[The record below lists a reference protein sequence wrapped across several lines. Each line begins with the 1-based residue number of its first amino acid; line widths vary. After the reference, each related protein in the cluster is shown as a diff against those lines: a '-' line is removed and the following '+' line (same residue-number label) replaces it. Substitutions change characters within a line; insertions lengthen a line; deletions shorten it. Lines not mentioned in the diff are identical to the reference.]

1 MATPLETA
9 DEQVAAG
16 NGRAAINALRD
27 PSLQLPLGAVAES
40 VRRGAMLLHLDVLA
54 KSAGRAASTPESPP
68 ALYDFGVTCHQLGI
82 PEIAV
87 QALRRC
93 LELEEHDQTA
103 VTLAATLEDCTLHT
117 VALVVL
123 EGRPHLLRE
132 WTLRY
137 VAAFNALMSGD
148 IERAR
153 GHQRELSPPGDDAQ
167 RTMSERLERMLRRA
181 DAMTRIRPLSRS
193 DLQRWE
199 MVISA
204 SLITTLSPWAFSS
217 MHGRWGLVGDTYALC
232 RHGLQRLVAVVSAL
246 ERRPE
251 AVLLVPD
258 RDSTVLG
265 LAAAHVL
272 GVPARPFDGDAD
284 GLVVVYDPGNVAK
297 HVLSSLRSHRP
308 RQLLAAHATNWVH
321 PSAIAPDITTLVH
334 QFVQAPWGER
344 TSVDPTTHLTDT
356 VPADPAPAPELAER
370 IVNAAATPAEGD
382 GETPADTEAE
392 LVALAL
398 ACHDITAVAQEEGPR
413 ERMWLGG
420 PVRSARFIQ

>member
-9 DEQVAAG
+9 DEQIAAG

-40 VRRGAMLLHLDVLA
+40 VRRGAVLLHMDVLA
-54 KSAGRAASTPESPP
+54 RSAGQAASAPESPP

-93 LELEEHDQTA
+93 LELEEHDRTA

-137 VAAFNALMSGD
+137 VAAFNALMAGD

-153 GHQRELSPPGDDAQ
+153 THQRELSPPGDDAQ

-181 DAMTRIRPLSRS
+181 DAVTRNRRLSGD
-193 DLQRWE
+193 DLRGWE
-199 MVISA
+199 LVISA
-204 SLITTLSPWAFSS
+204 SLITTLSPWAFPT

-232 RHGLQRLVAVVSAL
+232 RYGLQRLVAVVTAL
-246 ERRPE
+246 DRRPE
-251 AVLLVPD
+251 AVLLAPD

-272 GVPARPFDGDAD
+272 GVPARAFDADAD
-284 GLVVVYDPGNVAK
+284 GLVVVYDPGSVAK
-297 HVLSSLRSHRP
+297 EVLASLRSHRP
-308 RQLLAAHATNWVH
+308 GQVLAAHATNWVH
-321 PSAIAPDITTLVH
+321 PSPIAPDITTMVH

-344 TSVDPTTHLTDT
+344 TSVDAATRRTDT
-356 VPADPAPAPELAER
+356 VAADPAPVQELAER
-370 IVNAAATPAEGD
+370 IVAAGATPPEGD
-382 GETPADTEAE
+382 GDTPVDSESDLVT
-392 LVALAL
+392 VALA
-398 ACHDITAVAQEEGPR
+398 CRDIAAVAQDAGPR

-420 PVRSARFIQ
+420 PVRSARFIY